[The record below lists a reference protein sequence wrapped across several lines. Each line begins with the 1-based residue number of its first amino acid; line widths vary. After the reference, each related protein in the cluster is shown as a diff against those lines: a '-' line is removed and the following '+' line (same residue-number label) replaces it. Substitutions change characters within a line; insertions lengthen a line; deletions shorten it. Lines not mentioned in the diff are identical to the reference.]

1 MPTANPIPPQP
12 IYMSFLRFPRIIYL
26 AATLAVIASDIT
38 TKNLAHTAPHHITVT
53 SFLDIVKVYNY
64 GASFG
69 IGSQYQQYANIA
81 LLIFAGLVCAFIF
94 IQVLRQRPFAKNHTI
109 ALALITGGGIA
120 NIIDR
125 IRLGAVFDFIS
136 LHYQDHYFPAFNLA
150 DAAITIG
157 AILYLINS
165 IRIK

>member
-1 MPTANPIPPQP
+1 M
-12 IYMSFLRFPRIIYL
+12 LRS
-26 AATLAVIASDIT
+26 AKT
-38 TKNLAHTAPHHITVT
+38 T
-53 SFLDIVKVYNY
+53 S
-64 GASFG
+64 
-69 IGSQYQQYANIA
+69 
-81 LLIFAGLVCAFIF
+81 AFIF

-157 AILYLINS
+157 AILYITNS